1 VITALGA
8 GAALVPFVN
17 QNGRPNGVDLARI
30 YPPHSLA

>member
-1 VITALGA
+1 
-8 GAALVPFVN
+8 VPFVN